1 MKHDESLLNKEIDMI
16 NTIKFVGKIGG
27 QISSQIFG
35 KFGLLWMLL
44 AVSLTFPCLASSKF
58 DQNYHP
64 IEIEIIADNG
74 SRFSIYPVTQRH
86 LKNEYRAYVEALNGE
101 NYSLN
106 IRNHSNQRL
115 GLVIAVDG
123 RNIISGKKSKLK
135 HNENM
140 YILGP
145 YETQSYSG
153 WRTSSKDIH
162 RFYFTEV
169 DDSYAQ
175 AFDDDSAMGVIAV
188 AVYEEKQPFFTRHN
202 KKSTAKPSAQAP
214 SRSHD
219 SAAGKPGA
227 ANESILA
234 DQAEKEAGTGFG
246 DHQTSHV
253 RHVQFNPKRYALAK
267 NFYKYEW
274 RETLCQKSII
284 DCGYHRYEKKNRFW
298 PRDDYEVGYAPHP
311 PLRD

>member
-1 MKHDESLLNKEIDMI
+1 MKHDKPLLNKEFDMMS
-16 NTIKFVGKIGG
+16 TIKMSG
-27 QISSQIFG
+27 QIFG

-44 AVSLTFPCLASSKF
+44 ALSLTVPCLASSKL

-64 IEIEIIADNG
+64 VEIEIIADNG
-74 SRFSIYPVTQRH
+74 NHFSIYPVTQRH

-106 IRNHSNQRL
+106 IRNHSNKRL

-162 RFYFTEV
+162 RFYFTEFE
-169 DDSYAQ
+169 DSYAH

-188 AVYEEKQPFFTRHN
+188 AVYEEKQPLFITRHE
-202 KKSTAKPSAQAP
+202 KKKTAKPSAQSP

-219 SAAGKPGA
+219 SAAGKSGA
-227 ANESILA
+227 ANDSVLA
-234 DQAEKEAGTGFG
+234 DQAETKAGTGFG

-253 RHVQFNPKRYALAK
+253 RHVQFNPKRSALAK

-274 RETLCQKSII
+274 RETLCQKNII
-284 DCGYHRYEKKNRFW
+284 DCGYHRHEKKNRFW

-311 PLRD
+311 PTHH

>member
-1 MKHDESLLNKEIDMI
+1 MS
-16 NTIKFVGKIGG
+16 TIKISDNSSSKIDSK
-27 QISSQIFG
+27 IS
-35 KFGLLWMLL
+35 KEFGLLWMLF
-44 AVSLTFPCLASSKF
+44 AFSLTFPCLASSKF
-58 DQNYHP
+58 DQIYQP
-64 IEIEIIADNG
+64 VEIEIIADDG
-74 SRFSIYPVTQRH
+74 KRFSIYPVTQRH

-145 YETQSYSG
+145 HETQSYSG

-162 RFYFTEV
+162 RFYFTESEN
-169 DDSYAQ
+169 SYAE

-188 AVYEEKQPFFTRHN
+188 AVYEEKQPLFTRRD
-202 KKSTAKPSAQAP
+202 KKSTAKPSVQAP
-214 SRSHD
+214 NRSHD
-219 SAAGKPGA
+219 SAAG
-227 ANESILA
+227 ESA
-234 DQAEKEAGTGFG
+234 TMDKAETEASTGFG
-246 DHQTSHV
+246 KHETSHV
-253 RHVQFNPKRYALAK
+253 RRVQFNAKRSSLAK

-274 RETLCQKSII
+274 REALCQKRII
-284 DCGYHRYEKKNRFW
+284 DCGYPRHEKKNRFW
-298 PRDDYEVGYAPHP
+298 PKDDYEVGYAPHP
-311 PLRD
+311 PTHH

>member
-1 MKHDESLLNKEIDMI
+1 MMS
-16 NTIKFVGKIGG
+16 TIKL
-27 QISSQIFG
+27 SG
-35 KFGLLWMLL
+35 KFGLLCMLFTL
-44 AVSLTFPCLASSKF
+44 SLTVPCLASSKF

-64 IEIEIIADNG
+64 VEIEIIADNG
-74 SRFSIYPVTQRH
+74 NRFSIYPVTQRH
-86 LKNEYRAYVEALNGE
+86 LKKEYRAYVEAINGK

-106 IRNHSNQRL
+106 IRNHSDQRL

-135 HNENM
+135 HGENM

-162 RFYFTEV
+162 RFYFTESE
-169 DDSYAQ
+169 DSYAE

-188 AVYEEKQPFFTRHN
+188 AVYEEKQPFFTKREKRKTIN
-202 KKSTAKPSAQAP
+202 KPSSQAP
-214 SRSHD
+214 SRSHESGAVND
-219 SAAGKPGA
+219 SV
-227 ANESILA
+227 LA

-246 DHQTSHV
+246 EHETSHV
-253 RHVQFNPKRYALAK
+253 RHVHFNAKRSALVK

-274 RETLCQKSII
+274 RTTLCQKHII
-284 DCGYHRYEKKNRFW
+284 DCGYHRHEKNNRFW
-298 PRDDYEVGYAPHP
+298 PRNDYEVGYAPHP
-311 PLRD
+311 PRN

>member
-1 MKHDESLLNKEIDMI
+1 MMSIMNLNGRYLKCELLLI
-16 NTIKFVGKIGG
+16 V
-27 QISSQIFG
+27 
-35 KFGLLWMLL
+35 LML
-44 AVSLTFPCLASSKF
+44 SLTAPCLASNKF
-58 DQNYHP
+58 NQNYHP
-64 IEIEIIADNG
+64 VEIEIFADNG

-106 IRNHSNQRL
+106 IRNHSNKRL

-145 YETQSYSG
+145 NETQSYSG

-162 RFYFTEV
+162 RFYFTEAE
-169 DDSYAQ
+169 DSYAH
-175 AFDDDSAMGVIAV
+175 AFEDDSAMGVIAV
-188 AVYEEKQPFFTRHN
+188 AVYEEKQPLFTRHD
-202 KKSTAKPSAQAP
+202 KKSTAKPSVQAP
-214 SRSHD
+214 SRAQQSGATND
-219 SAAGKPGA
+219 SV
-227 ANESILA
+227 LA

-246 DHQTSHV
+246 EHQTSHV
-253 RHVQFNPKRYALAK
+253 RQVQFNAKRSALSK
-267 NFYKYEW
+267 SFYKYEW
-274 RETLCQKSII
+274 RETLCQKNII
-284 DCGYHRYEKKNRFW
+284 DCGYHRHDKKNRFW

-311 PLRD
+311 PTQR

>member
-1 MKHDESLLNKEIDMI
+1 MKSIIKLNGR
-16 NTIKFVGKIGG
+16 FL
-27 QISSQIFG
+27 
-35 KFGLLWMLL
+35 KFGLLWILL
-44 AVSLTFPCLASSKF
+44 ALSLTVPCLASSKF
-58 DQNYHP
+58 DQYYQAV
-64 IEIEIIADNG
+64 EIEIIADNG
-74 SRFSIYPVTQRH
+74 KRFSIYPVTQRH
-86 LKNEYRAYVEALNGE
+86 LKNEYRAYVEAINGE

-135 HNENM
+135 HHENM

-162 RFYFTEV
+162 RFYFTDS
-169 DDSYAQ
+169 DDSYAE

-188 AVYEEKQPFFTRHN
+188 AVYEEKQPFFTRYE
-202 KKSTAKPSAQAP
+202 KKQTAKPSVQRAP
-214 SRSHD
+214 NRSYD
-219 SAAGKPGA
+219 GA
-227 ANESILA
+227 AESVLA

-246 DHQTSHV
+246 EHETSHV
-253 RHVQFNPKRYALAK
+253 RRVQFNAKRKALAK

-274 RETLCQKSII
+274 R
-284 DCGYHRYEKKNRFW
+284 
-298 PRDDYEVGYAPHP
+298 
-311 PLRD
+311 

>member
-1 MKHDESLLNKEIDMI
+1 MMS
-16 NTIKFVGKIGG
+16 TIKL
-27 QISSQIFG
+27 SG

-44 AVSLTFPCLASSKF
+44 TFSLTVPCLASSKF

-64 IEIEIIADNG
+64 VEIEIIADNG
-74 SRFSIYPVTQRH
+74 NHFSIYPVTQRH
-86 LKNEYRAYVEALNGE
+86 LKKEYRAYVEAINGE

-106 IRNHSNQRL
+106 IRNYSNQRL

-135 HNENM
+135 HSENM

-162 RFYFTEV
+162 RFYFTDSE
-169 DDSYAQ
+169 DSYAE

-188 AVYEEKQPFFTRHN
+188 AVYEEKQPFFTKREKRKTLN
-202 KKSTAKPSAQAP
+202 KPSSQVP
-214 SRSHD
+214 SRTHKS
-219 SAAGKPGA
+219 GA
-227 ANESILA
+227 ANDSVLA

-246 DHQTSHV
+246 EHETSHV
-253 RHVQFNPKRYALAK
+253 RHVHFNAKRSALVK

-274 RETLCQKSII
+274 RATLCQKHII
-284 DCGYHRYEKKNRFW
+284 DCGYHRHEKNNRFW

-311 PLRD
+311 PAKNR

>member
-1 MKHDESLLNKEIDMI
+1 MKHGNSLQNKDIDMI
-16 NTIKFVGKIGG
+16 STIKIVGKMGG
-27 QISSQIFG
+27 QKYGQIIG
-35 KFGLLWMLL
+35 QTYSKFGLLWMLL
-44 AVSLTFPCLASSKF
+44 ALSLAFPCLASSKF
-58 DQNYHP
+58 VQNNHP
-64 IEIEIIADNG
+64 VEIEIIADNG
-74 SRFSIYPVTQRH
+74 HRFSIYPITQRH

-106 IRNHSNQRL
+106 IHNHSNKRL

-145 YETQSYSG
+145 HETQSYSG

-162 RFYFTEV
+162 RFYFTETEN
-169 DDSYAQ
+169 SYAH
-175 AFDDDSAMGVIAV
+175 AFEDDSAMGVIAV
-188 AVYEEKQPFFTRHN
+188 AVYEEKYPLFTRQE
-202 KKSTAKPSAQAP
+202 KKKISKPSAQAP
-214 SRSHD
+214 NRS
-219 SAAGKPGA
+219 SGSA
-227 ANESILA
+227 ANESA
-234 DQAEKEAGTGFG
+234 AMDKAETEAGTGFG

-253 RHVQFNPKRYALAK
+253 RRVQFNAKRTALSK

-274 RETLCQKSII
+274 REALCQKNII
-284 DCGYHRYEKKNRFW
+284 DCGYHHQEKKNRFW

-311 PLRD
+311 PTHH